1 MFAALQGTNFRS
13 NEMLDTQEVKTVMS
27 ILLKMHL
34 PRRLVVL
41 GSPLVLVVVLSTHP
55 VLPQNASVFRG
66 ILPRV
71 DWWLT
76 LHLLQLPLFGLLAL
90 AVYLLTKDVH
100 GIASSISRVAL
111 ACFVI
116 FYLPFD
122 SLLGISTGIL
132 VRYGAGLPSAQQA
145 ILEKALDT
153 FVQNPLINLVSIL
166 GSLGWQV
173 GVLAAALA
181 LSHPSRSRLLVML
194 LTLGVV
200 LSGVWSLLTGFVS
213 IAWWVIVLMLSIT
226 LGLASVPRLAV
237 TFLVLASLLF
247 GASHVPPFGP
257 LGLTCFFVAVLQLEL
272 FQQKQIHE
280 AAYVPAPSF
289 PTGTNN
295 ELF

>member
-1 MFAALQGTNFRS
+1 
-13 NEMLDTQEVKTVMS
+13 MLDTQQVETIMNM
-27 ILLKMHL
+27 LLKMLL
-34 PRRLVVL
+34 PRRLIVL
-41 GSPLVLVVVLSTHP
+41 GSPLVLALLLSTHP

-66 ILPRV
+66 VLPRV

-76 LHLLQLPLFGLLAL
+76 LHMLQLPLFGLLAL
-90 AVYLLTKDVH
+90 SVYLLIKDVH
-100 GIASSISRVAL
+100 GIAASISRVAL

-145 ILEKALDT
+145 ILEKALDA

-173 GVLAAALA
+173 GVLAAALT
-181 LSHPSRSRLLVML
+181 LSRPSRSRLLVML
-194 LTLGVV
+194 LTLGIV
-200 LSGVWSLLTGFVS
+200 LFGVWSLLTGFVS
-213 IAWWVIVLMLSIT
+213 VGWWVVVLMLSIA
-226 LGLASVPRLAV
+226 LGLASAPRLPV

-272 FQQKQIHE
+272 FQQKQISGE
-280 AAYVPAPSF
+280 TACVPASSF
-289 PTGTNN
+289 PTDTYN
-295 ELF
+295 ELS